1 MGRRVNVY
9 TVKRSWKIF
18 LFLFALSIGIFSLNY
33 TNRLVLR
40 LDAEERKKIEL
51 WAEATN
57 QLINAGI
64 GPSNNVLASR
74 IVQENT
80 TIPTILTDEVGV
92 IIGDRNIPHRK
103 NKEAYLLKQLEIMKE
118 QHEPIKIEAK
128 MNGQVILVQYLYYK
142 DSFILSQLRYY
153 PTLQLIIIFLFICV
167 SYLAFSRS
175 RKSEQNF
182 VWAGMA
188 KETAHQIG
196 TPLSSLMAWV
206 EILKSKDG
214 LSDIAEEINKDVVRL
229 ETITERF
236 SKIGSMPT
244 LREENIYEILT
255 SSVSYLRT
263 RLSDNINITLNN
275 QSDNTIVP
283 VNKML
288 FEWVIENVCKNAADA
303 MQGIGKISINLNDK
317 NDYLCVE
324 IQDTGKGLSK
334 NHFKR
339 IFEPGFTTKKRGW
352 GLGLSLSKR
361 IIENY
366 HKGKLFVK
374 SSEKEK
380 GTILC
385 ILLHVN

>member
-244 LREENIYEILT
+244 LREENIHEILT

-303 MQGIGKISINLNDK
+303 MQGVGKISINLNDK